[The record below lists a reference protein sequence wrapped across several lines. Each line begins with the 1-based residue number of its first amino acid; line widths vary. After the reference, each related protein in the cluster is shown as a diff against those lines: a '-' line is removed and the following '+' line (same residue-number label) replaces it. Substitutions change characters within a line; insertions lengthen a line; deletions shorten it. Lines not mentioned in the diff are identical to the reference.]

1 MLKMKKGKGIDFIL
15 KGLSLSVNKDM
26 ASIQ

>member
-15 KGLSLSVNKDM
+15 KGLSLNINKDM
-26 ASIQ
+26 ATIQ